1 MSNDQ
6 GTEDTSEINNDE
18 SAEQRFPSR
27 RLPENNGKLS
37 PLPQIRS
44 LVTSLICLV
53 LKDYICYKYLS
64 G

>member
-6 GTEDTSEINNDE
+6 GTEDTIQNNNVFP
-18 SAEQRFPSR
+18 AEQRFPSR
-27 RLPENNGKLS
+27 RLLEDNGKLT

-53 LKDYICYKYLS
+53 LKDYLYML
-64 G
+64 